1 MDIRNRLQNKMVRL
15 GLISIAGAVF
25 LFLLHFIADKT
36 LFKYLQR
43 LKSDFESSQ
52 NTLQEAQVLVSA
64 FSNPQKARE
73 DMEKK
78 ARELKELGATTSRQL
93 PRLIQ
98 SLALAATK
106 LNINIISIR
115 PREDIRPGDEN
126 LPAGVSK
133 VFIELTLSCPYK
145 LFAEY
150 TRAVSELAVTFIVE
164 QMSMEKNDETG
175 AELPERKPPE
185 KSAPEPEELLVTLLL
200 STYMVWEL

>member
-1 MDIRNRLQNKMVRL
+1 MLDIRSRFQSKMSQL
-15 GLISIAGAVF
+15 ALIAFGLAI
-25 LFLLHFIADKT
+25 FLLLLYFTASKT
-36 LFKYLQR
+36 LFKYIER
-43 LKSDFESSQ
+43 LKTDFASSQ
-52 NTLQEAQVLVSA
+52 KALQEAHTVVNA
-64 FSNPQKARE
+64 FSNPKKSLE
-73 DMEKK
+73 EMEEK
-78 ARELKELGATTSRQL
+78 ARELKEMGTTSRQL

-115 PREDIRPGDEN
+115 PREDMRSTDEN

-150 TRAVSELAVTFIVE
+150 AKAVSVLPVTFIVE
-164 QMSMEKNDETG
+164 QIGMEKKDEAKASLG
-175 AELPERKPPE
+175 EKKPVE
-185 KSAPEPEELLVTLLL
+185 KSAQIAEELLVTLLL

>member
-1 MDIRNRLQNKMVRL
+1 MDIRDRLQNKLSRL
-15 GLISIAGAVF
+15 GLIAFGLVSF
-25 LFLLHFIADKT
+25 LFLLYFIAGKT
-36 LFKYLQR
+36 LFKYVER
-43 LKSDFESSQ
+43 LKSEFASSQ
-52 NTLQEAQVLVSA
+52 NTLQEAQDLVKA
-64 FSNPQKARE
+64 FSNPQKALE

-78 ARELKELGATTSRQL
+78 ARELKEMGVTSRQL

-98 SLALAATK
+98 SLALAASK

-115 PREDIRPGDEN
+115 PREDIRSGDEN

-150 TRAVSELAVTFIVE
+150 SKAVSELPVTFIVE
-164 QMSMEKNDETG
+164 QMSMEKKDE
-175 AELPERKPPE
+175 AEASLAEKKPPE
-185 KSAPEPEELLVTLLL
+185 KSAQAPEELLVTLLL

>member
-1 MDIRNRLQNKMVRL
+1 MDIRDRLQNKLFQL
-15 GLISIAGAVF
+15 GLITFGGLSF
-25 LFLLHFIADKT
+25 LFLLYFTAGKT
-36 LFKYLQR
+36 LFKYLER
-43 LKSDFESSQ
+43 LKSEFESSQ
-52 NTLQEAQVLVSA
+52 NTLQEAQTLVKA
-64 FSNPQKARE
+64 FSNPQKALE

-78 ARELKELGATTSRQL
+78 ARELKEMGATTSRQL

-115 PREDIRPGDEN
+115 PREDMRPGDEN

-150 TRAVSELAVTFIVE
+150 TKAVSELAVTFIVE
-164 QMSMEKNDETG
+164 QMSMEKNDEAG
-175 AELPERKPPE
+175 AEPAERKPPE

>member
-1 MDIRNRLQNKMVRL
+1 MDIRDRLQNKLFQL
-15 GLISIAGAVF
+15 GLITFGGLSF
-25 LFLLHFIADKT
+25 LFLLYFTAGKT
-36 LFKYLQR
+36 LFKYLER
-43 LKSDFESSQ
+43 LKSEFESSQ
-52 NTLQEAQVLVSA
+52 NTLQEAQTLVKA
-64 FSNPQKARE
+64 FSNPQKALE

-78 ARELKELGATTSRQL
+78 ARELKEMGATSRQL

-106 LNINIISIR
+106 LNINIISVR

-133 VFIELTLSCPYK
+133 VFIELTLGCPYK

-150 TRAVSELAVTFIVE
+150 TKAISELPVTFIIE
-164 QMSMEKNDETG
+164 QMGMEKNDE
-175 AELPERKPPE
+175 AEASLAEKKPPE
-185 KSAPEPEELLVTLLL
+185 KSAQIPEELLVTLLL

>member
-1 MDIRNRLQNKMVRL
+1 MMDIRNRLQNKL
-15 GLISIAGAVF
+15 FQLALISFGLVIS
-25 LFLLHFIADKT
+25 LFLLYFTAGKT
-36 LFKYLQR
+36 LFKYLER
-43 LKSDFESSQ
+43 LKSELESSQ
-52 NTLQEAQVLVSA
+52 NTLQEARTLVKA
-64 FSNPQKARE
+64 FSNPQKALE

-78 ARELKELGATTSRQL
+78 ARELKEMGATSRQL

-133 VFIELTLSCPYK
+133 VFIELTLGCPYK

-150 TRAVSELAVTFIVE
+150 TKAVSILPVTFIIE
-164 QMSMEKNDETG
+164 QMSMEKKDESAASL
-175 AELPERKPPE
+175 AEKKSPE
-185 KSAPEPEELLVTLLL
+185 KSAQIPEELLVTLLL